1 MSPFRPD
8 RRRRG
13 EDRLLGQKML
23 VFVLGAVIA
32 MAGLATERDWL
43 IYVALVLLL
52 LGLAMRFAGR
62 EPVSEEELPQ
72 DDELPEDEELPEN
85 DEPDYVEPPER

>member
-62 EPVSEEELPQ
+62 EPVEEADPSEEEEP
-72 DDELPEDEELPEN
+72 PEDEELTEYENRPEQ
-85 DEPDYVEPPER
+85 

>member
-13 EDRLLGQKML
+13 EDRMLGQKML
-23 VFVLGAVIA
+23 VFGLGAVIA
-32 MAGLATERDWL
+32 MAGMATERDWL

-62 EPVSEEELPQ
+62 EPV
-72 DDELPEDEELPEN
+72 EDEEPSE
-85 DEPDYVEPPER
+85 VHEPPEDDEPNYGVPPQQ